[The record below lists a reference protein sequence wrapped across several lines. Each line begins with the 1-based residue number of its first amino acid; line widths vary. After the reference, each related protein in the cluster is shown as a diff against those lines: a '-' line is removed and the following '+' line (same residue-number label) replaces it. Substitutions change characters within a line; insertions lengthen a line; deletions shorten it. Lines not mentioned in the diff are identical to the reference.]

1 MIIALVQ
8 LAIPLVAILAFLV
21 FKLNHNH
28 KKMLFKI
35 PVLITSTALSLL
47 IGHLAPGVMGF
58 YSAAILDLMLYP
70 FMVLIKKAT
79 LRKEQKLQRVHATSK
94 PNLVLQ
100 AA

>member
-1 MIIALVQ
+1 MIIAIVQ
-8 LAIPLVAILAFLV
+8 LVVPLVAILSLLI

-28 KKMLFKI
+28 KTMLFKV

-70 FMVLIKKAT
+70 CMVIIKKAT
-79 LRKEQKLQRVHATSK
+79 MRKEKKLQEQARQRD
-94 PNLVLQ
+94 LVP
-100 AA
+100 AFA